1 MHPLFVYMK
10 IKQHQQSL
18 RREAELVGRMRA
30 TRRGARAIER
40 AARAESLVATDDQS
54 MYATWLERYA

>member
-18 RREAELVGRMRA
+18 RREGELVGRMRV

-40 AARAESLVATDDQS
+40 AARAESLVATDEPS
-54 MYATWLERYA
+54 TYATWLGRYA